1 MKEKGVHRAD
11 AFRRRQTDRRMW
23 VQDRI
28 ERGRA
33 IIDRLGGIG
42 WKKWRKTLGI
52 LVEKRVNEKSIQ

>member
-33 IIDRLGGIG
+33 IREEVTEEEDIG
-42 WKKWRKTLGI
+42 TIGRKR
-52 LVEKRVNEKSIQ
+52 ERERERE